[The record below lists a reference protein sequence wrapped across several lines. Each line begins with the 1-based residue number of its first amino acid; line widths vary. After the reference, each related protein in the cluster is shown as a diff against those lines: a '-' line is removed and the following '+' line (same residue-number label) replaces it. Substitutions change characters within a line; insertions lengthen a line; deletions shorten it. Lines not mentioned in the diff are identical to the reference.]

1 MIAIDT
7 RSVIWFQK
15 THKGWKEYV
24 IPLPKGVGGGKST
37 AVCDVNSDG
46 KKDIVF
52 SCEGAKGELS
62 GMRWLSW
69 TNSPTEKIWKD
80 HEIAGEPGIKYDR
93 VVMHDIDGD
102 GDLDALCCE
111 ERDQLGVFWYENP
124 YMNP

>member
-1 MIAIDT
+1 
-7 RSVIWFQK
+7 
-15 THKGWKEYV
+15 
-24 IPLPKGVGGGKST
+24 
-37 AVCDVNSDG
+37 
-46 KKDIVF
+46 
-52 SCEGAKGELS
+52 
-62 GMRWLSW
+62 MRWLSW
-69 TNSPTEKIWKD
+69 TNSPTETIWKD